1 MMIVIGLDDMNLY
14 KDDISEKGDDD
25 HSDCHLDRG
34 ILQLVSECTE

>member
-25 HSDCHLDRG
+25 DSGVHLDRG
-34 ILQLVSECTE
+34 ILQLVSESAE